1 MWSNW
6 RRLMTDGMNM
16 VWLRAMRRI
25 NRSVAEVFAREENAG
40 LREQGDPECGDEDIL
55 LEDRDVATLPVE
67 TPSAN
72 RRPVRA
78 QRVGSKRI
86 RMARGITV
94 DSGAADNVLP
104 RRILRKG
111 MKMRQSEASRL
122 GVHYVAANGA
132 RIPNEGEV
140 DFGFED
146 KDGKAHSWVFQIAE
160 VNKVLASVSALV
172 DSNHRVTFDKD
183 DKTGVDLSFIT
194 NKITG
199 QSIRMRRDRNVWT
212 IDAFVNEDSDFRRPE

>member
-1 MWSNW
+1 
-6 RRLMTDGMNM
+6 
-16 VWLRAMRRI
+16 MRRI

-40 LREQGDPECGDEDIL
+40 LRERGDAPECGDEDIL
-55 LEDRDVATLPVE
+55 VEDRDVATLPVE